1 MAASKTAR
9 KAAKKEKDASTAE
22 ASPLGDVL
30 DFMRLLWAVNHGLEA
45 TSKQLES
52 KTGITGPQRLVI
64 RLVGK
69 YPGIS
74 AGRLAEILH
83 LHPSTLT
90 GVLRRLEARGLIE
103 RKADP
108 ADARRALFSLTQKGK
123 DADVTRASTVETTLK
138 KALRKL
144 ARKDLVAAQAV
155 LETIAESLVP
165 EEE

>member
-1 MAASKTAR
+1 MASKQTTR
-9 KAAKKEKDASTAE
+9 RAAKKDVQVADQG
-22 ASPLGDVL
+22 LGDVL
-30 DFMRLLWAVNHGLEA
+30 DFMKLLWAVNHGLEA

-90 GVLRRLEARGLIE
+90 GVLRRLEVRGLLE
-103 RKADP
+103 RKADTS
-108 ADARRALFSLTQKGK
+108 DARRALFSLTPKGREVDITRGGTIEATIRRALK
-123 DADVTRASTVETTLK
+123 RLKPADVR
-138 KALRKL
+138 
-144 ARKDLVAAQAV
+144 AAQHV
-155 LETIAESLVP
+155 LEVVAVSLEPSP
-165 EEE
+165 EE